1 MFSFDTSV
9 ILSGIGITITTAIV
23 IFKSLNDKNEKL
35 VTYGECIKNNTHNI
49 DMMVKYVEKIGNDS
63 NEIKINQNNLTAKLI
78 AISESLVNI
87 TASNQIILT
96 KINQHDI
103 DIISFKKDI
112 EFMKLED
119 IQKEKDIE
127 YIKNRLEKLGV
138 HR

>member
-127 YIKNRLEKLGV
+127 YLKNRLEKLVV